1 MDVNELEIFL
11 KEKAVSI
18 KQFGKD
24 GTYLVVDSLEDEYS
38 HISLLLFENC
48 CVKGALLDIVN
59 YKKFMEMSKEDRVI
73 AIWGLVLG
81 RKIDYIQ
88 NEIFELLD

>member
-1 MDVNELEIFL
+1 MDVNELKVLL

-18 KQFGKD
+18 KQFGKN
-24 GTYLVVDSLEDEYS
+24 GSYLVIDSLEDEYH
-38 HISLLLFENC
+38 HINLVYFQDC

-59 YKKFMEMSKEDRVI
+59 YRKFMDMSKEDRVI
-73 AIWGLVLG
+73 AIWGLVSG